1 MKHLHT
7 TLGKNAVKTP
17 FHSESTSASHNEATP
32 VKLYPGT
39 SQLVSIAAR
48 FLGLFKAEG
57 DAIPKEETMKRR
69 GLSLFFLLVILTSF
83 ILGTLAGIAD
93 ASDVVRSTLSN
104 GLRVVIVRNELAPV
118 VTTMVNYL
126 VGSNEAPDGFPG
138 MAHAQEHMMFRGSPG
153 LSGPQLA
160 TLIAAMGGR
169 FNADTQQTVTQYFFT
184 VPSEDLETAL
194 HIEAIRMQDVLNSQE
209 LWQRERGA
217 IEQEV
222 AQDYSNPL
230 YLFHKRMLS
239 SLFGGT
245 VYAHD
250 ALGTKPSF
258 EQTTGP
264 MLKEFH
270 TKWYAPNNAIVVI
283 VGDIEPRET
292 LRLLKSL
299 FGSIP
304 SRPVPSR
311 PEFHL
316 EPLKPDSIMLESDLP
331 YGLSMVAYRLPG
343 YESPDF
349 AAAQVLADIL
359 DSQRGS
365 LYALVPEGKALEAGF
380 ESSFLPKAGYGYAT
394 AAFPHGG
401 DGSGLLRELKAV
413 IERYR
418 EQGFSSD
425 LVEAAKR
432 REVADSEFQKN
443 SVEGLASLW
452 SQALAVEGRHSP
464 EDDIEAIKAVAV
476 ADVHRVARI
485 YLNNDTATIGLL
497 TPRPAGKAV
506 ASRTF
511 HGKESFA
518 PAEAKEVP
526 LPKWADRVLR
536 PASLPRSILTPEE
549 MVLPNGLHLIVRPT
563 KVSRTIGLYGQ
574 VKSNRDLQT
583 PKGQEGVADLLDG
596 LFSYGTTTLDR
607 LAFQKAVDDIAAN
620 LSAGSTF
627 SLEVLEEQFDRGVS
641 LLADNVLHPALP
653 EEAFKVVQK
662 ETIGLVAGKLKSP
675 NYLARRAL
683 RAGLYPKK
691 DPTLR
696 QATPATLSSLIL
708 EDVRKYHQAV
718 FRPDLTT
725 IVLIGDIAPG
735 QGRAVVE
742 KYFGEWKALGPKPE
756 TDLPSVPLNK
766 PSFASVPDKSRVQD
780 LVLLVQTLGLNRS
793 NPDYY
798 LLQVGNHVLS
808 GAFYATRLYRDLRE
822 EAGLVYT
829 VESVLDV
836 GKTRGIFEVVFACDP
851 PNVSKAR
858 GMVEK
863 NLRKMQATPVTA
875 YELRQAKTLLLQSI
889 PLSQSSTEGIAQMFL
904 DLSMKRLPLD
914 EQVRAA
920 TRYLESTAEEVQA
933 AFSKWIRPREFVQ
946 VSLGPKPN

>member
-1 MKHLHT
+1 MKKILR
-7 TLGKNAVKTP
+7 LA
-17 FHSESTSASHNEATP
+17 SAMF
-32 VKLYPGT
+32 VLYLLP
-39 SQLVSIAAR
+39 AP
-48 FLGLFKAEG
+48 LGLAEN
-57 DAIPKEETMKRR
+57 
-69 GLSLFFLLVILTSF
+69 
-83 ILGTLAGIAD
+83 AD
-93 ASDVVRSTLSN
+93 VLRSTLNN

-153 LSGPQLA
+153 LSAAQLA
-160 TLIAAMGGR
+160 TLMAAVGGR

-194 HIEAIRMQDVLNSQE
+194 HIEAVRMRNALNSQE

-239 SLFGGT
+239 SLFHGT
-245 VYAHD
+245 AYAHD

-258 EQTTGP
+258 EQTTGA

-270 TKWYAPNNAIVVI
+270 TKWYAPNNAILVV
-283 VGDIEPRET
+283 VGDIEPQRT
-292 LRLLKSL
+292 LNLVKDL
-299 FGSIP
+299 FESIP
-304 SRPVPSR
+304 SRPVPQK
-311 PEFHL
+311 PEIRL

-331 YGLSMVAYRLPG
+331 YGIAMVAYRLPG

-349 AAAQVLADIL
+349 ASAQVLADIL

-380 ESSFLPKAGYGYAT
+380 NSSFLPKAGYGYAT
-394 AAFPHGG
+394 AAFPHGR
-401 DGSGLLRELKAV
+401 DGSGVLKELKTV

-418 EQGFSSD
+418 DLGFPSD

-432 REVADSEFQKN
+432 REVADLEFQKN

-452 SQALAVEGRHSP
+452 SQALAVEGRLSP
-464 EDDIEAIKAVAV
+464 EDDIEAIKAVSV
-476 ADVHRVARI
+476 ANVNRVART
-485 YLNNDTATIGLL
+485 YLDNGTATIGVL
-497 TPRPAGKAV
+497 TPRAAGKAV

-526 LPKWADRVLR
+526 LPEWADRALHPV
-536 PASLPRSILTPEE
+536 SLPQPSITPTE
-549 MVLPNGLHLIVRPT
+549 MKLPNGLHLIVQPT

-574 VKSNRDLQT
+574 VKSNGDLQT
-583 PKGQEGVADLLDG
+583 PKGQEGVAELLDG

-627 SLEVLEEQFDRGVS
+627 SLEVLEDQFDRGVS
-641 LLADNVLHPALP
+641 LLSDNVLHPALR

-662 ETIGLVAGKLKSP
+662 ETMELVAGKLRSP
-675 NYLARRAL
+675 SYLARRSL

-696 QATPATLSSLIL
+696 HATPATLASVTL

-725 IVLIGDIAPG
+725 IVLIGDIAPA

-780 LVLLVQTLGLNRS
+780 LVLLAQTLGLNRS

-836 GKTRGIFEVVFACDP
+836 GKTRGLFEVAFACDP
-851 PNVSKAR
+851 PNVEKAR
-858 GMVEK
+858 NIVEK
-863 NLRKMQATPVTA
+863 NLKKMQATPVTS

-904 DLSMKRLPLD
+904 DLTMKGLPLD

-920 TRYLESTAEEVQA
+920 KRYLESTAEEVQR
-933 AFSKWIRPREFVQ
+933 AFSKWIRPGEFVQ
-946 VSLGPKPN
+946 VSLGPKPK